1 MSAERTEAESGP
13 TRTRLAS
20 PLVAAYVFILVVLGT
35 RAYQAPQ
42 IDWDALGYAGVVET
56 WRGGTDE
63 EVHAAAFA
71 TIEDAAGP
79 ERAAELR
86 GEGLDP
92 EGRGVVYR
100 QRMAAEP
107 DAFVA
112 QLPFYR
118 GRLVFL
124 ALLYAAGWL
133 GASATT
139 AALAISLISGVA
151 FGAVLILWTTR
162 YLSTLYACLAAMIA
176 MKLTGATEVMAM
188 ATPDMLAGALLLG
201 GAYALVETRRA
212 GVGIALLAL
221 AVGARADH
229 VLLAGALLAWLRFLP
244 QPSRRLSNGAFARGL
259 GLLAVVVWA
268 CTSMAGT
275 YGWWTVFHHTF
286 VEYMAF
292 PGAEAPARDL
302 GAAASRV
309 LRSLPM
315 FKAWQPLTFSLLAIA
330 AVVVGWR
337 SRGWRDLGAGLA
349 AAATVAAL
357 AHFALFPALWPR
369 MMMAYWALTLLGL
382 CAAWNELERPWPKP
396 EPAPAPAPDATA

>member
-1 MSAERTEAESGP
+1 MSEEQAEAESGP
-13 TRTRLAS
+13 TRSRLAS
-20 PLVAAYVFILVVLGT
+20 PLIFAYAFILVVLGT
-35 RAYQAPQ
+35 RALQAPQ
-42 IDWDALGYAGVVET
+42 VDWDALGYAGVVET
-56 WRGGTDE
+56 WSGGTDE
-63 EVHAAAFA
+63 EVHAAAYS
-71 TIEDAAGP
+71 TVEEAAGP

-92 EGRGVVYR
+92 EDRGVAYR

-124 ALLYAAGWL
+124 ALLYAAGLL
-133 GASATT
+133 GASATS
-139 AALAISLISGVA
+139 AALWLSLLSGVA

-188 ATPDMLAGALLLG
+188 ATPDMLAAALLLG
-201 GAYALVETRRA
+201 GSYLLVETRRA
-212 GVGIALLAL
+212 NLGLTLLLL
-221 AVGARADH
+221 AVGTRADH
-229 VLLAGALLAWLRFLP
+229 VLLAGAVVLWLQLLP
-244 QPSRRLSNGAFARGL
+244 EPPRRLSNGGFGFRLVLLIIAARL
-259 GLLAVVVWA
+259 
-268 CTSMAGT
+268 CTENAGT

-292 PGAEAPARDL
+292 PGAETPAHDY

-309 LRSLPM
+309 VRSLPM
-315 FKAWQPLTFSLLAIA
+315 FKAWQPLTFTLLAVA

-337 SRGWRDLGAGLA
+337 SRGWRDVGAGLA

-357 AHFALFPALWPR
+357 AHFAFFPALWPR
-369 MMMAYWALTLLGL
+369 MMLAYWALALIGL
-382 CAAWNELERPWPKP
+382 CAAWNELERPWPKSP
-396 EPAPAPAPDATA
+396 EPELDAAA

>member
-1 MSAERTEAESGP
+1 MSEEQTKVESGP
-13 TRTRLAS
+13 TLSRLAS
-20 PLVAAYVFILVVLGT
+20 PLILAYAFILVVLGT
-35 RAYQAPQ
+35 RALQAPQ
-42 IDWDALGYAGVVET
+42 VDWDALGYAGVVET
-56 WRGGTDE
+56 WSGGTDE
-63 EVHAAAFA
+63 EVHAAAYS
-71 TIEDAAGP
+71 TVEEAAGP

-92 EGRGVVYR
+92 EDRGVAYR

-107 DAFVA
+107 EAFVA

-124 ALLYAAGWL
+124 ALLYAAGLL

-139 AALAISLISGVA
+139 TALAISLLSGIA

-162 YLSTLYACLAAMIA
+162 YLSMLYACLAAMIA

-188 ATPDMLAGALLLG
+188 ATPDMLAAALLLG
-201 GAYALVETRRA
+201 GAYALVEARRA
-212 GVGIALLAL
+212 GLGLTLLAL
-221 AVGARADH
+221 AVGTRADH

-244 QPSRRLSNGAFARGL
+244 EPPRRLTNGLFARGL
-259 GLLAVVVWA
+259 GLLAVAVWA
-268 CTSMAGT
+268 GTSLAGT

-292 PGAEAPARDL
+292 PGAETPAHDY

-315 FKAWQPLTFSLLAIA
+315 FKAWQPLTFTLLAGA
-330 AVVVGWR
+330 ALVAGWR
-337 SRGWRDLGAGLA
+337 ARGWRDVGAGLA

-369 MMMAYWALTLLGL
+369 MMLAYWALALVGL
-382 CAAWNELERPWPKP
+382 CAAWNELERPWPKSP
-396 EPAPAPAPDATA
+396 EPEPGTAA